1 MNKRVVSVS
10 LLAVMAMS
18 TLSGCGASENPKDIP
33 LVPALSQKEV
43 IDYYKQSLAYD
54 TIASRTVKPNQV
66 TYEMQD
72 VTGDMKNVVAG
83 EAGKIEALLARNN
96 ITLSDGMDPSIHQYI
111 KYVLDDKQLTRDNIA
126 HVREAL
132 GYYFVDIE
140 YKLSA
145 KTPGT
150 FNENVKYLGI
160 NGAFKQ
166 DFSTKEVSVD
176 SVFMQKANSD
186 VQKYLAENPTYK
198 TEVSPVAGVRAP
210 LSDVVLYNRA
220 AGISLKQTAMMPP
233 LSMVYAYPAEG
244 LSGYCLFPQGSFTL
258 RDFNYSRSKMSG
270 AATLRYVFKKDI
282 LDPSKIEF
290 TNVYVTDYKLNNAPE
305 LDPGAVAPEFVKVE
319 AEKLMERSDRAIS
332 NNDISA
338 LMSGKIYDDIGVAAL
353 YGNMRNFCYNQRH
366 MSKVKSIVGR
376 EDHKYLIEFETLTQ
390 EGPKG
395 SGTTGTYVQTGY
407 MVVQQESTE
416 FHITDYVI
424 TDFKMTKEPQINL
437 ESTIMKRL
445 AALNLT
451 GEVTDDAKAGI
462 NELMTKLYTSSTE
475 RQLQEM
481 YECFNTD
488 TNLLSSTHR
497 EYLNSQLRSWLIK
510 HGTNSKSTYAGV
522 VSQWIGGAD
531 NQVEFFTNE
540 LIDYEGKDNGL
551 YMQNYYLVSSYD
563 DKWVIDEMKV
573 VESKDVSG
581 AELESIREALQ
592 TGKSISVENADNE
605 VKKQSEDNND
615 MNQVNQPVQEPNE
628 DTQEPSEGLQEP
640 SDTDTQE
647 PVQEPNDTENQPN
660 SQPEDVQEP
669 SDTDGGWE

>member
-1 MNKRVVSVS
+1 MNKKVISVS
-10 LLAVMAMS
+10 LLAIMTMS

-72 VTGDMKNVVAG
+72 VEGSAKQLVSDAAT
-83 EAGKIEALLARNN
+83 KIESLLARNSV
-96 ITLSDGMDPSIHQYI
+96 TLADGMDPSIHQYI
-111 KYVLDDKQLTRDNIA
+111 KYVLDDKQLARDSIT

-132 GYYFVDIE
+132 GYYFVDID
-140 YKLSA
+140 YNLSP
-145 KTPGT
+145 KSPGT
-150 FNENVKYLGI
+150 FNENMKYLGI

-166 DFSTKEVSVD
+166 DYSTGEVSVD
-176 SVFMQKANSD
+176 TVFMQKANSD
-186 VQKYLAENPTYK
+186 VEKYLAENPTYK
-198 TEVSPVAGVRAP
+198 TEASPVAGVRAP
-210 LSDVVLYNRA
+210 LSDVSLFNKA
-220 AGISLKQTAMMPP
+220 AGISLKQTALMPP
-233 LSMVYAYPAEG
+233 LSMVYAFPGES

-258 RDFNYSRSKMSG
+258 RDFKYSRSKMSG
-270 AATLRYVFKKDI
+270 TATLRYVFKKDI

-290 TNVYVTDYKLNNAPE
+290 TNVYVTSYKLNNTPE
-305 LDPGAVAPEFVKVE
+305 IDETAVAPEFVRTE
-319 AEKLMERSDRAIS
+319 AEKILERSDRAIS
-332 NNDISA
+332 NNDIPA
-338 LMSGKIYDDIGVAAL
+338 LMSGKIYDDMGVAAL
-353 YGNMRNFCYNQRH
+353 YGNMRNYCYNQRH

-376 EDHKYLIEFETLTQ
+376 NDHKYLIEFETLTQ

-407 MVVQQESTE
+407 MVVQQETTE

-424 TDFKMTKEPQINL
+424 TGFEMTKEPQINL

-451 GEVTDDAKAGI
+451 GEVTEDAKKGI
-462 NELMTKLYTSSTE
+462 NELMTKLYESSTE

-481 YECFNTD
+481 YGCFNTD

-497 EYLNSQLRSWLIK
+497 EYLNSQLRGWLIK
-510 HGTNSKSTYAGV
+510 YGTNSKSTYAGT

-540 LIDYEGKDNGL
+540 LIEYTGRDNGL
-551 YMQNYYLVSSYD
+551 YMQNYYLVSNYD

-581 AELESIREALQ
+581 AELASIKEAIQ
-592 TGKSISVENADNE
+592 AGKTISVENADNE
-605 VKKQSEDNND
+605 VKNQSEDNND
-615 MNQVNQPVQEPNE
+615 ENKVVEPKQEQQKPSE
-628 DTQEPSEGLQEP
+628 DTQEPTQEP
-640 SDTDTQE
+640 SGDTQE
-647 PVQEPNDTENQPN
+647 PDNQPDN
-660 SQPEDVQEP
+660 TQEP
-669 SDTDGGWE
+669 SNTDGGWE